1 MNAKEQYAIVRE
13 LREKVLQYDPH
24 AVIAGGAVRDWYL
37 KQPAQDVDFF
47 LNIAQGRSI
56 SWNYELLENI
66 LGLGKLTPV
75 GKEYFEIREEVA
87 KDDDKEVVGVVG
99 EIDIAFELLEPKP
112 VVENKIL
119 GVREIEY
126 KGVKCQFILTKNVWE
141 TFRMFPC
148 SLSKF
153 CYEVGLLEI
162 PEFSV
167 KRTDIE
173 EAGALASGVCYYKK
187 GISQK
192 YLDKLKPRYGF
203 QFKEYPEDVPNLW
216 ASPIEA
222 REKIILNA
230 IPLEFNV

>member
-1 MNAKEQYAIVRE
+1 MNAKDQYDVVRE
-13 LREKVLQYDPH
+13 LRDKVLQYDPH
-24 AVIAGGAVRDWYL
+24 AVIAGGAVRDWYIG
-37 KQPAQDVDFF
+37 QPAQDVDFF
-47 LNIAQGRSI
+47 LNITQGRSV
-56 SWNYELLENI
+56 SWNYEILENI

-75 GKEYFEIREEVA
+75 GKEYFEIKEEVA

-153 CYEVGLLEI
+153 YYTVDNLEI

-167 KRTDIE
+167 KYTDIE
-173 EAGALASGVCYYKK
+173 DAGALASGVCYYKK
-187 GISQK
+187 DAPQK

-203 QFKEYPEDVPNLW
+203 QFKEYPEEVPDLW
-216 ASPIEA
+216 ASPIKV